1 MANIEIKTPVPIYV
15 IWLIIA
21 IIGTAMLFT
30 GIQLAVNGTSTIVM
44 QVMLIV
50 IGIIL
55 LFLGLVMTLGYANI
69 EAKAENASKKA
80 KK

>member
-50 IGIIL
+50 ILL
-55 LFLGLVMTLGYANI
+55 LFLV
-69 EAKAENASKKA
+69 
-80 KK
+80 